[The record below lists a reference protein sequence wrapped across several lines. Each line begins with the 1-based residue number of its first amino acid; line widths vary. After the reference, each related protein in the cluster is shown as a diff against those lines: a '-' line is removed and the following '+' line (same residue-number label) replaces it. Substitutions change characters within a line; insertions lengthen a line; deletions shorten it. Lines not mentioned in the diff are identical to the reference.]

1 MVRVCVCVCL
11 SVCYFCMYLCVY
23 VNASLF
29 ASHFVTADE
38 QWRGEWF
45 RDIKKA
51 SEKRHVK
58 IPPPQTSAKT
68 LALLQLQSQTL
79 SQNTS
84 IICSPMCELLPHI
97 QLFTSH
103 FTHLFEYRKRRGG
116 MA

>member
-1 MVRVCVCVCL
+1 MRVCVC
-11 SVCYFCMYLCVY
+11 
-23 VNASLF
+23 LF

-58 IPPPQTSAKT
+58 IPPPQISAKT

-84 IICSPMCELLPHI
+84 LFVVPCVNYYPIS

-103 FTHLFEYRKRRGG
+103 FTPLFEYGERRGG
-116 MA
+116 VAWLFICGMK